1 VLGPCL
7 VNSTLRISGSND
19 RFRKSPET
27 ADHDKTGLLRRL
39 SVNVQSALR
48 LAEEFNK
55 AIHRDDQMARI
66 ENAGFSRVRAA
77 LLTSC

>member
-1 VLGPCL
+1 MLGPCL

-27 ADHDKTGLLRRL
+27 ADHDKTSLLGRL

-55 AIHRDDQMARI
+55 AIHRDDLMARI
-66 ENAGFSRVRAA
+66 ETLDLVESRQ
-77 LLTSC
+77 LC